1 MVSGVQNG
9 HCVRDTV
16 EFKSSYPSHNLRD
29 DVLVGTE
36 PEATHSDW
44 RRRLGEM
51 EVPES
56 ISSNDVL
63 NRCLGILVRG
73 GRVSED
79 DGMRLMQEN
88 SLSALSSLADMIK
101 RSHHGND
108 VYFNENLH
116 VNTTNIC
123 ILACRFC
130 AFRKGV
136 NHPDA
141 YALSPSD
148 FLDRMEPFSNTIDE
162 VHSVGGLHPTW
173 KVEDYAEL
181 FSTIKEAYPHIHIKS
196 LTAIEIIHVSRRSG
210 ITVEAALEV
219 LSRAGLGS
227 IPGGGAEILV
237 DSVRDRICRGKES
250 SDEYLEVHGTAH
262 ELGIPTNCTMLFG
275 TVETVGDRIRH
286 LNRLREQQDRSG
298 GFQCFVPY
306 PFLSDSSR
314 LPDAQLASSS
324 EVIRM
329 IAVSRIL
336 LDNIPHIKAYRMN
349 LGNHLAALC
358 LNAGADD
365 IDGTV
370 SHEEIM
376 HEAGSST
383 RLDTS
388 TDELARLIASSGARA
403 VKRDSLYREFRSHD
417 MGAPRSVELPVL
429 GNRG

>member
-1 MVSGVQNG
+1 M
-9 HCVRDTV
+9 
-16 EFKSSYPSHNLRD
+16 
-29 DVLVGTE
+29 LVE
-36 PEATHSDW
+36 PEPEESDSEW

-51 EVPES
+51 EIPES
-56 ISSNDVL
+56 ISSNELL

-79 DGMRLMQEN
+79 DGMRLMEEN
-88 SLSALSSLADMIK
+88 SLSALSSLADIIK
-101 RSHHGND
+101 RSRYGDD
-108 VYFNENLH
+108 VFYNENLH

-123 ILACRFC
+123 VLACRFC

-136 NHPDA
+136 KHPDA

-148 FLDRMEPFSNTIDE
+148 FVDRIEPFSSNIDE

-173 KVEDYAEL
+173 NVGDYAEL
-181 FSTIKEAYPHIHIKS
+181 FSAIKVAYPHIHIKS
-196 LTAIEIIHVSRRSG
+196 LTAIEIIHIARRSG
-210 ITVEAALEV
+210 ITVGAALEV
-219 LSRAGLGS
+219 LSGAGLGS

-250 SDEYLEVHGTAH
+250 SDEYLEVHATAH
-262 ELGIPTNCTMLFG
+262 EMGIPTNCTMLFG
-275 TVETVGDRIRH
+275 TVETAGDRIRH
-286 LNRLREQQDRSG
+286 LTRLREQQDRSG

-306 PFLSDSSR
+306 PFLSDRSR
-314 LPDAQLASSS
+314 LPEAQLSSSS

-349 LGNHLAALC
+349 LGDHLASLC

-370 SHEEIM
+370 AHEEIM
-376 HEAGSST
+376 HDAGSST

-388 TDELARLIASSGARA
+388 SEELARLIASSGSRA
-403 VKRDSLYREFRSHD
+403 VKRDSIYSEFRSHD
-417 MGAPRSVELPVL
+417 TADVRSVKLPIL
-429 GNRG
+429 ESRG